1 MQPGGEQKLNAFDYA
16 KTAATAARL
25 LERFGRS
32 ATLNRTTPGAYNP
45 ATGAPA
51 AGTTTP
57 HACTAALFEY
67 SQRDIDGTHIRV
79 GDQRAYIAPDI
90 AVTPQTGD
98 TLTIGGDAWSVIASH
113 PLSPAGVV
121 VLHDVQVRR

>member
-1 MQPGGEQKLNAFDYA
+1 MQAGGEQQLTAFDYA
-16 KTAATAARL
+16 KTAATAVRL
-25 LERFGRS
+25 LQRFGRS
-32 ATLNRTTPGAYNP
+32 AMLNRTTLGAYNP

-51 AGTTTP
+51 AGTMTP

-67 SQRDIDGTHIRV
+67 AQRDIDGTHIRV

-90 AVTPQTGD
+90 ALTPQTGD
-98 TLTIGGDAWSVIASH
+98 TLTIGSDAWSVIASR